1 MTLVIECRY
10 NLMIALRH
18 NIDSSLKEQI
28 TLLHDYKAYGVK
40 YFLIKKFLPHI
51 SQQRLKLIQI
61 FEGIICLS
69 TKIFC
74 LSSYFGACCS
84 SVFQKL
90 EIFWGSFHFDFLS
103 YKWSVAKNL
112 AHQKFKTTAAEKKQ
126 SPPDHSSTGRASQQ
140 SVHFKILFKKMFT
153 KLRQKNGL
161 TNISAD
167 WWMHLILRQGKSIV
181 IWQKFSVK
189 FQ

>member
-1 MTLVIECRY
+1 MSWHWSQNKLTLVKKLYCSMTLVIECRY

-51 SQQRLKLIQI
+51 YQQRLKLIKI

-112 AHQKFKTTAAEKKQ
+112 AHQKFKTTVAEKKQ
-126 SPPDHSSTGRASQQ
+126 SPPDHSSTIQEPASSQ
-140 SVHFKILFKKMFT
+140 SILKFFLKKCS
-153 KLRQKNGL
+153 QNY
-161 TNISAD
+161 
-167 WWMHLILRQGKSIV
+167 
-181 IWQKFSVK
+181 VK
-189 FQ
+189 RTV

>member
-10 NLMIALRH
+10 NLMIALRL

-51 SQQRLKLIQI
+51 SQQPLKLIQI

-74 LSSYFGACCS
+74 LSSYFGACCC
-84 SVFQKL
+84 SVNMKYFQ
-90 EIFWGSFHFDFLS
+90 
-103 YKWSVAKNL
+103 
-112 AHQKFKTTAAEKKQ
+112 
-126 SPPDHSSTGRASQQ
+126 
-140 SVHFKILFKKMFT
+140 VHFILTFYLINEVQPKIWHIKNSKQQQLKKNS
-153 KLRQKNGL
+153 LLQ
-161 TNISAD
+161 IIQAPAEPASSQS
-167 WWMHLILRQGKSIV
+167 IL
-181 IWQKFSVK
+181 KFFLKKCSQNYVK
-189 FQ
+189 RTV

>member
-1 MTLVIECRY
+1 MSWHWSQKKLTLVKKLYCSMILVIECRY
-10 NLMIALRH
+10 NLMIALRL

-51 SQQRLKLIQI
+51 YQQRLKLIKI

-112 AHQKFKTTAAEKKQ
+112 AHQKFKTTAAEKKTVSSRSFKHRQ
-126 SPPDHSSTGRASQQ
+126 SQPAVSP
-140 SVHFKILFKKMFT
+140 F
-153 KLRQKNGL
+153 
-161 TNISAD
+161 
-167 WWMHLILRQGKSIV
+167 
-181 IWQKFSVK
+181 
-189 FQ
+189 